1 MVLKDCVAIVTGAAS
16 GIGKAIAK
24 TYAEKG
30 ARVAIADI
38 NLQAAQLTAQEI
50 GYDAMAVKVDVSGRD
65 SVEAMV
71 AEVKKTFGSPN
82 ILVNNAGVSY
92 VSPFLDCTEEIWD
105 RTIGI
110 NLKGTFNCCQAVIR
124 RMRPNHKGSI
134 INISSQS
141 GKSGNSQYAAYCAS
155 KFGIIG
161 LTQSLAIE
169 FAGEGIRVNAICP
182 GVVMTPLWDDMMA
195 DYAKKRKLTP
205 AEVKPYL
212 ESKIPMGR
220 LCSEQDVANMALF
233 LAGDESKYITGQSL
247 NVSGGAVMH

>member
-1 MVLKDCVAIVTGAAS
+1 MSLKDRVAIITGAAS

-24 TYAEKG
+24 SYVEKG
-30 ARVAIADI
+30 VRVAIADI
-38 NLQAAQLTAQEI
+38 NLPAAQKAALEI
-50 GYDAMAVKVDVSGRD
+50 GSTTLAVMVDVKERD

-71 AEVKKTFGSPN
+71 SEVEKTLGSPS
-82 ILVNNAGVSY
+82 ILVNNAGISS
-92 VSPFLDCTEEIWD
+92 VSPFLDCTEETWD
-105 RTIGI
+105 RTIDI

-124 RMRPNHKGSI
+124 RMLPNKTGSI

-169 FAGEGIRVNAICP
+169 FAKEGIRANAICP

-195 DYAKKRKLTP
+195 DYAKKRNLTP
-205 AEVKPYL
+205 EQVKPYL
-212 ESKIPMGR
+212 ESKIPMGK

-233 LAGDESKYITGQSL
+233 LASDESKYITGQSL
-247 NVSGGAVMH
+247 NVSGGAIMH

>member
-1 MVLKDCVAIVTGAAS
+1 MSLKDRVAIITGAAS

-24 TYAEKG
+24 SYVEKG
-30 ARVAIADI
+30 VRVAIADI
-38 NLQAAQLTAQEI
+38 NLPAAQKAALEI
-50 GYDAMAVKVDVSGRD
+50 GSTTLAVIVDVKERD

-71 AEVKKTFGSPN
+71 SEVEKTLGSPT
-82 ILVNNAGVSY
+82 ILVNNAGISS
-92 VSPFLDCTEEIWD
+92 VSPFLDCTEETWD
-105 RTIGI
+105 RTIDI

-124 RMRPNHKGSI
+124 RMQPNKTGSI

-169 FAGEGIRVNAICP
+169 FAKEGIRANAICP

-195 DYAKKRKLTP
+195 DYAKKRNLTP
-205 AEVKPYL
+205 EQVKPYL
-212 ESKIPMGR
+212 ESKIPMGK

-233 LAGDESKYITGQSL
+233 LASDESKYITGQSL
-247 NVSGGAVMH
+247 NVSGGAIMH